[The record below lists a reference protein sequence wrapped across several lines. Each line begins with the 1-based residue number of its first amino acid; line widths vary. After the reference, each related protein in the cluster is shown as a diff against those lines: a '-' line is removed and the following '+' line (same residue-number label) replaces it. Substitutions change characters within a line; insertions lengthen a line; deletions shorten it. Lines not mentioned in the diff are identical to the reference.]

1 MGVPKLPQTAVTRPG
16 TTSDKYVS
24 ATALT
29 NHKAMDFM
37 RKAVLPHRTL
47 YHRQRFLILCLDP
60 LLADLKRIYG
70 DQRTLAAG
78 RGIGASRI
86 AIRTSVW

>member
-1 MGVPKLPQTAVTRPG
+1 VPKSPQTAVTRPG

-29 NHKAMDFM
+29 KQNAMDFM

-47 YHRQRFLILCLDP
+47 YHRQRFLILRLDP
-60 LLADLKRIYG
+60 LLADLKRTYCG
-70 DQRTLAAG
+70 QRKLAAG
-78 RGIGASRI
+78 RSMGASRV